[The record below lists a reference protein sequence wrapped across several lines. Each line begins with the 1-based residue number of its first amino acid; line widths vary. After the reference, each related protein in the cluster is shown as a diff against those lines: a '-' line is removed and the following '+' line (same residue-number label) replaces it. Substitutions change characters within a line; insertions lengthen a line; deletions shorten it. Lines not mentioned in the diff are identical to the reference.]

1 LSILA
6 TIAKWLFML
15 CLPVLLLTASLGWA
29 VNSLWL
35 YQYGSQK
42 YGVSQTLAN
51 SGLELSDSALVK
63 VYAGLI
69 NYFNSGEEYISLN
82 VIKDGKP
89 FSLFTPEETI
99 HFSDVKGLIRL
110 DYSVLLGTLVYTLAY
125 AVVSLLWRKRR
136 YWRQLALGVVG
147 GSGITLAVMLA
158 LALGVVFD
166 FGPMFYQFHL
176 LFFPNLYWS
185 AEGFMLLLFP
195 EDFFRDAA
203 IICALATTAGAVV
216 LGGVGGWYLLSNRRK
231 AVP

>member
-1 LSILA
+1 
-6 TIAKWLFML
+6 ML
-15 CLPVLLLTASLGWA
+15 CLPVLLLTASLAWA

-51 SGLELSDSALVK
+51 SGLELTDSELVK

-69 NYFNSGEEYISLN
+69 SYFNSGEEYISLN
-82 VIKDGKP
+82 VIKDGEP
-89 FSLFTPEETI
+89 FNLFTPEETI

-110 DYSVLLGTLVYTLAY
+110 DYSVLLGTLVYALAY
-125 AVVSLLWRKRR
+125 AGVSLFWRKRR
-136 YWRQLALGVVG
+136 YWRQLALGAVV
-147 GSGITLAVMLA
+147 GSGITLAVMLT

-176 LFFPNLYWS
+176 LFFPNIYWS
-185 AEGFMLLLFP
+185 AEGFMLQLFP

-203 IICALATTAGAVV
+203 IFCALATTIGAVV
-216 LGGVGGWYLLSNRRK
+216 LGGVGRWYLFLSRS
-231 AVP
+231 VDTPL